1 MRTAI
6 AMALV
11 SVITSVHARAATR
24 RMMPT
29 PARVASWMTAFL
41 GGAAGGAT
49 DGVASGGIVA
59 VACGGV
65 ASGEERWM
73 SSFSWVP

>member
-1 MRTAI
+1 MSIAI
-6 AMALV
+6 AMVLV
-11 SVITSVHARAATR
+11 SVMTSVHARAATR

-49 DGVASGGIVA
+49 DGVACGGAVA
-59 VACGGV
+59 VACGGA

-73 SSFSWVP
+73 LSFSCVP